1 MKLTDVSYGPD
12 WIVWVVFFILTI
24 MSITLLL
31 GHGSWLIAE
40 YNTASKEEKAKY
52 NEKKLCRV
60 MGIGMTII
68 TLLILI
74 AELFEKVLP
83 SNFTV
88 VMIIIIIIDVTA
100 IEIASKEK
108 AKYNEKKLCRV
119 MGIGM
124 TIITLLILI
133 AELFEKVLPSN
144 FTVVMIIIIIIDVTA
159 IEIASNT
166 ICKR

>member
-1 MKLTDVSYGPD
+1 MKLADVSHGPD
-12 WIVWVVFFILTI
+12 WIFWVVFFILAA
-24 MSITLLL
+24 MSITLLS
-31 GHGSWLIAE
+31 GHGSWLIAG

-100 IEIASKEK
+100 IEIAS
-108 AKYNEKKLCRV
+108 
-119 MGIGM
+119 
-124 TIITLLILI
+124 
-133 AELFEKVLPSN
+133 
-144 FTVVMIIIIIIDVTA
+144 
-159 IEIASNT
+159 NT
-166 ICKR
+166 ICKK

>member
-1 MKLTDVSYGPD
+1 MKLADVSYGSD

-31 GHGSWLIAE
+31 GHGSWLIAG

-52 NEKKLCRV
+52 NEKKMCRV

-74 AELFEKVLP
+74 AKLFEEVLP

-88 VMIIIIIIDVTA
+88 VMIIIIGADVVA
-100 IEIASKEK
+100 
-108 AKYNEKKLCRV
+108 
-119 MGIGM
+119 
-124 TIITLLILI
+124 
-133 AELFEKVLPSN
+133 
-144 FTVVMIIIIIIDVTA
+144 MI
-159 IEIASNT
+159 IASNT

>member
-1 MKLTDVSYGPD
+1 MKLADVSHGPD
-12 WIVWVVFFILTI
+12 WIFWVIFFILAA
-24 MSITLLL
+24 MSITLLS
-31 GHGSWLIAE
+31 GHGSWLIAG

-74 AELFEKVLP
+74 AELFEKVL
-83 SNFTV
+83 S
-88 VMIIIIIIDVTA
+88 
-100 IEIASKEK
+100 
-108 AKYNEKKLCRV
+108 
-119 MGIGM
+119 
-124 TIITLLILI
+124 
-133 AELFEKVLPSN
+133 SN

-166 ICKR
+166 ICKK

>member
-40 YNTASKEEKAKY
+40 
-52 NEKKLCRV
+52 
-60 MGIGMTII
+60 
-68 TLLILI
+68 
-74 AELFEKVLP
+74 LFEKVLS

-88 VMIIIIIIDVTA
+88 A
-100 IEIASKEK
+100 
-108 AKYNEKKLCRV
+108 
-119 MGIGM
+119 
-124 TIITLLILI
+124 
-133 AELFEKVLPSN
+133 
-144 FTVVMIIIIIIDVTA
+144 MIIIIIIDVTA

-166 ICKR
+166 ICRN

>member
-40 YNTASKEEKAKY
+40 
-52 NEKKLCRV
+52 
-60 MGIGMTII
+60 
-68 TLLILI
+68 
-74 AELFEKVLP
+74 
-83 SNFTV
+83 
-88 VMIIIIIIDVTA
+88 
-100 IEIASKEK
+100 
-108 AKYNEKKLCRV
+108 
-119 MGIGM
+119 
-124 TIITLLILI
+124 
-133 AELFEKVLPSN
+133 LFEKVLPSN

>member
-1 MKLTDVSYGPD
+1 MKLADVSYGPD

-31 GHGSWLIAE
+31 GHGSWLIAG

-52 NEKKLCRV
+52 NEKKMCRV

-74 AELFEKVLP
+74 AKLFEEVLP

-88 VMIIIIIIDVTA
+88 VMIIIIGADVVA
-100 IEIASKEK
+100 
-108 AKYNEKKLCRV
+108 
-119 MGIGM
+119 
-124 TIITLLILI
+124 
-133 AELFEKVLPSN
+133 
-144 FTVVMIIIIIIDVTA
+144 MI
-159 IEIASNT
+159 IASNT

>member
-24 MSITLLL
+24 MSITLLW
-31 GHGSWLIAE
+31 GHGSWLIAG

-52 NEKKLCRV
+52 NEKKMCQ
-60 MGIGMTII
+60 
-68 TLLILI
+68 
-74 AELFEKVLP
+74 
-83 SNFTV
+83 
-88 VMIIIIIIDVTA
+88 
-100 IEIASKEK
+100 
-108 AKYNEKKLCRV
+108 V

-166 ICKR
+166 ICRN

>member
-12 WIVWVVFFILTI
+12 WIVWVVFFILTL

-31 GHGSWLIAE
+31 GHGSWLIAG

-52 NEKKLCRV
+52 NEKKMCRV

-74 AELFEKVLP
+74 AKLFEEVLP

-88 VMIIIIIIDVTA
+88 VMIIIIGADVVA
-100 IEIASKEK
+100 
-108 AKYNEKKLCRV
+108 
-119 MGIGM
+119 
-124 TIITLLILI
+124 
-133 AELFEKVLPSN
+133 
-144 FTVVMIIIIIIDVTA
+144 MI
-159 IEIASNT
+159 IASNT

>member
-40 YNTASKEEKAKY
+40 
-52 NEKKLCRV
+52 
-60 MGIGMTII
+60 
-68 TLLILI
+68 
-74 AELFEKVLP
+74 LFEKVLS

-88 VMIIIIIIDVTA
+88 A
-100 IEIASKEK
+100 
-108 AKYNEKKLCRV
+108 
-119 MGIGM
+119 
-124 TIITLLILI
+124 
-133 AELFEKVLPSN
+133 
-144 FTVVMIIIIIIDVTA
+144 MIIIIIIDVTA

>member
-31 GHGSWLIAE
+31 GHGSWLIAG

-52 NEKKLCRV
+52 NEKKMCQV

-74 AELFEKVLP
+74 AKLFEEVLP

-88 VMIIIIIIDVTA
+88 VMIIIIGADVVA
-100 IEIASKEK
+100 
-108 AKYNEKKLCRV
+108 
-119 MGIGM
+119 
-124 TIITLLILI
+124 
-133 AELFEKVLPSN
+133 
-144 FTVVMIIIIIIDVTA
+144 MI
-159 IEIASNT
+159 IASNT